1 MITGAAAERYARAIF
16 ELGSESGQ
24 LDRLIQELA
33 EFSASF
39 SEVPEL
45 RRALENPVLD
55 EAQREAVLRQVARHA
70 QLGPLAVKALLVLL
84 KRRRLGALPAISR
97 RLRTLTDEQNGV
109 CRAKIVSAGSLP
121 ETYLNQLK
129 QGLERA
135 LGKRIIFE
143 HEEDANLIGGI
154 VAHIGDNTFDGSIR
168 GRLEELERR
177 LLAPR

>member
-1 MITGAAAERYARAIF
+1 MITSAAAERYARAIF

-24 LDRLIQELA
+24 LDRLSQEIA
-33 EFSASF
+33 DFAASF
-39 SEVPEL
+39 ADVPEL

-55 EAQREAVLRQVARHA
+55 ESKRESILRQVAAHS
-70 QLGPLAVKALLVLL
+70 QLGPLAIKALLVLL
-84 KRRRLGALPAISR
+84 KRRRLAALPAISR
-97 RLRTLTDEQNGV
+97 RLRTLADEQNGV

-135 LGKRIIFE
+135 VGKRIIFE
-143 HEEDANLIGGI
+143 HEEDASLIGGI
-154 VAHIGDNTFDGSIR
+154 VAQIGDNIFDGSIR
-168 GRLEELERR
+168 GRLEELERQ